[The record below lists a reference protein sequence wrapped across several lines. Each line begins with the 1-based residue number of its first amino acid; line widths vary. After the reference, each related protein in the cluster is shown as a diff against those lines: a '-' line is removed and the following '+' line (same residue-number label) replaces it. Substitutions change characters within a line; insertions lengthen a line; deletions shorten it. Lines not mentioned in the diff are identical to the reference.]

1 MPFKEVGVTR
11 ILAIGGQMRGVIV
24 VGGSGGIG
32 QAICHALAREGYGI
46 AVFDPAPCPDL
57 FHDLRAA

>member
-1 MPFKEVGVTR
+1 
-11 ILAIGGQMRGVIV
+11 MRGVIV